1 MFLVMVMVVVMVV
14 VMMTV
19 AGAGA
24 TVPSGVS
31 LIVCVRVTVGGTGG
45 ILSRM
50 YDGGVGG
57 LMQAP
62 SQPVDDV
69 IDIHQIHVGL
79 VPPVFRG
86 NPQQQR
92 GGRLERE

>member
-1 MFLVMVMVVVMVV
+1 MMMM
-14 VMMTV
+14 MMTV
-19 AGAGA
+19 AGA

-31 LIVCVRVTVGGTGG
+31 LIVSVRVTVGGTGG
-45 ILSRM
+45 VMSRM

-62 SQPVDDV
+62 SQPVDEV

>member
-1 MFLVMVMVVVMVV
+1 MM
-14 VMMTV
+14 MMTV
-19 AGAGA
+19 AGA

-31 LIVCVRVTVGGTGG
+31 LIVSVRVTVGGTGG
-45 ILSRM
+45 VMSRM

-62 SQPVDDV
+62 SQPVDEV
-69 IDIHQIHVGL
+69 IGIHQIHVGL

>member
-1 MFLVMVMVVVMVV
+1 MM
-14 VMMTV
+14 MMTV
-19 AGAGA
+19 AAAA

-31 LIVCVRVTVGGTGG
+31 LIVGVRVTVGDSGG
-45 ILSRM
+45 IVSRM

-62 SQPVDDV
+62 SQPVDEV

-92 GGRLERE
+92 GGRLERDRNGRRM

>member
-1 MFLVMVMVVVMVV
+1 MM
-14 VMMTV
+14 MMTV
-19 AGAGA
+19 ATAA

-31 LIVCVRVTVGGTGG
+31 LIVGVRVTVGDSGG
-45 ILSRM
+45 IVCRM

-62 SQPVDDV
+62 SQPVDEV